1 MFAVVMTF
9 EETPE
14 DTTAGVAHVLDE
26 VVPALRGAAGLTG
39 LWLVDRDK
47 NRRMTVMAW
56 ESEEHYQT
64 GMAKVQERR
73 AADPERHRPGPSAVE
88 RFEIYASIVNE

>member
-26 VVPALRGAAGLTG
+26 VVPALQGAPGLTG
-39 LWLVDRDK
+39 LWLVDREK
-47 NRRMTVMAW
+47 SRRMTVMAW
-56 ESEEHYQT
+56 ESEELYQI

-73 AADPERHRPGPSAVE
+73 AANPDRHRPGPSTVE
-88 RFEIYASIVNE
+88 RFEIYASIVNQ